1 MKKKILTWGSALLV
15 TGLTT
20 IYSQAA
26 ERGMYVTID
35 GGANWIPNFDA
46 SFATPGGP
54 EAEAEI
60 DLETGFR
67 GGVAVGYN
75 FNRFLGAELESGF
88 VYNEAKDVDAWLGQV
103 PLLANIILR
112 YENTSRLVPF
122 VGAGAGGVAAML
134 DLEEGDA
141 DESDSDIVFAWQ
153 LQGGVRYKFSEQSS
167 FGVVYK
173 YMGVDAPEFSLGAS
187 DQDFD
192 TYHNHAVLASFNFSF

>member
-1 MKKKILTWGSALLV
+1 MKKKILIWGSALLV
-15 TGLTT
+15 TGLV
-20 IYSQAA
+20 SAQAA
-26 ERGMYVTID
+26 QRGPYMTLEA
-35 GGANWIPNFDA
+35 GANWIPNFDA

-60 DLETGFR
+60 DLDTGFR
-67 GGVAVGYN
+67 GDLAVGYN
-75 FNRFLGAELESGF
+75 FNRFLGVELQSGF
-88 VYNEAKDVDAWLGQV
+88 LWNEAKDVDAWLGQV
-103 PLLANIILR
+103 PLLANVILR

-122 VGAGAGGVAAML
+122 IGAGAGGVAAIL

-153 LQGGVRYKFSEQSS
+153 LQGGIRYKFNEQSS